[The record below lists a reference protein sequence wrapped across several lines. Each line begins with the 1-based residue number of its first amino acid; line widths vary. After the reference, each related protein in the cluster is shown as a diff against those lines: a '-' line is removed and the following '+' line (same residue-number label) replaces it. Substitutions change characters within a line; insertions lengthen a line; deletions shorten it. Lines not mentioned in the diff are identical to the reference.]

1 MEINE
6 MRMDDIQARRAEIA
20 ELLKDENADV
30 EALSAEVDQLE
41 ARANEIKESAEKR
54 EKALNSLAEDPTV
67 NVVERMEEK
76 NMPKTYTSASPEYRS
91 AWLKNIAVR
100 NGEYLLGEMNAEER
114 SAFTF
119 VTSNSGS
126 VVPSVIVNRIVELV
140 ESMAPMYNDATQ
152 SGLEQGFGVPRHK
165 SIDAGDAAVTAE
177 GAAND
182 DEQDTFD
189 LLTLDGEE
197 IKKHV
202 KISRKMKFKSIDA
215 FEDWIVTNL
224 SQRIAVAKEKRII
237 ARLDSTTYGI
247 AAANVLTAQSYADAA
262 IRSIFAK
269 IRGTG
274 AKAVYANAKTIWE
287 GLAGITEDGKKIFV
301 PDSMSDPLTVGR
313 IYGAVIKEDNN
324 LADNVAYFGIPSQIL
339 ANDYDDLTIN
349 TFTDPTTFVEIVSA
363 YSLFDA
369 GLENPLSFVKVTF
382 TA

>member
-119 VTSNSGS
+119 LTSNSGN
-126 VVPSVIVNRIVELV
+126 VVPSVIVDRIVELV
-140 ESMAPMYNDATQ
+140 ESMSPMYGDATH

-189 LLTLDGEE
+189 LLALDGEE

-202 KISRKMKFKSIDA
+202 KISRKMKFKSIDS

-247 AAANVLTAQSYADAA
+247 AAANVLTAQSYADSA

-274 AKAVYANAKTIWE
+274 AKAAYANAKTIWE

-339 ANDYDDLTIN
+339 ANDYDELTIN
-349 TFTDPTTFVEIVSA
+349 TFTDPTTFVEFVSA